1 MMGVGD
7 FQHQIADR
15 ELKLARAF
23 GTRQN
28 NKPRAEIKRDVR
40 RFADR
45 QRAGAQEVWANRG
58 EPCACINSSIAA
70 IAPLPRATS

>member
-15 ELKLARAF
+15 ELKRATAF
-23 GTRQN
+23 GTRQS

-45 QRAGAQEVWANRG
+45 QTAGAQEG
-58 EPCACINSSIAA
+58 
-70 IAPLPRATS
+70 